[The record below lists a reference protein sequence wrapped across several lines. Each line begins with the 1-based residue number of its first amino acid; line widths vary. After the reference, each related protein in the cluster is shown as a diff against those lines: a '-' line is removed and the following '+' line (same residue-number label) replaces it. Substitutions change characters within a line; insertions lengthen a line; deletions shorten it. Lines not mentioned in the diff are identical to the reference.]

1 MLVWNGVCRD
11 DVCVVGGAGDLVPL
25 CIVRDVE
32 RSLPAEPLMP
42 MLLRLWGS
50 VRILEAVVAGHTLG
64 NPIDRSHFTSPFGLA
79 MPD

>member
-1 MLVWNGVCRD
+1 MMCVSSVVLVILSRCALSGMSSGVY
-11 DVCVVGGAGDLVPL
+11 
-25 CIVRDVE
+25 
-32 RSLPAEPLMP
+32 LPSCAEPLMP

-64 NPIDRSHFTSPFGLA
+64 NPIDRSHFISPFGLA